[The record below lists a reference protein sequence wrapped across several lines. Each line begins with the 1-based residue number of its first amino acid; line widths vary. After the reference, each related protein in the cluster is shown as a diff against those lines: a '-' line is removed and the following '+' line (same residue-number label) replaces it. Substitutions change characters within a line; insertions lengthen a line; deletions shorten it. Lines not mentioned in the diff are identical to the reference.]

1 MAAPE
6 NKITTVDALKAAYPD
21 LVATIQ
27 NDAAAAE
34 RARIKS
40 IEDLTN
46 GNYAALAADAKFTN
60 PTSAQELAVKIIV
73 EQNKAGGTYIENRQ
87 KDAQDSGA
95 NGVLGVVPEDGA
107 GDNGKNVFEAAID
120 KLFPEVK

>member
-60 PTSAQELAVKIIV
+60 PTSAQELAVKIIA

-95 NGVLGVVPEDGA
+95 NGCLEQCRRTEQA
-107 GDNGKNVFEAAID
+107 TTARMF
-120 KLFPEVK
+120 